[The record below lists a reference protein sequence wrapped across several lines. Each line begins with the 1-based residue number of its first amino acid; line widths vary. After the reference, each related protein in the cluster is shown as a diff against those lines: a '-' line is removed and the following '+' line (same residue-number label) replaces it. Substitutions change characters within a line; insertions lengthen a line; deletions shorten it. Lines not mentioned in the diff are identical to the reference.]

1 MTARLVLDVGG
12 TKMAAAVVAE
22 DHSIVD
28 RAVLRTPVA
37 ADAETLY
44 DAAVFVLHAALA
56 VAAVPVDALGVGCG
70 GPMRWPSGE
79 VSPLNIPGWRD
90 FPLRDRLAEEFGLP
104 TRLSNDAVCLTVGEY
119 VLGNSRSVGNCMGML
134 VSTGVG
140 AGLIIDGRLVMGA
153 SGNAGHIGHVVVEP
167 DGPEC
172 RCGGRGCLEAVARG
186 PALVQWAVAQGWRPP
201 ADGEADAVRLA
212 ESARAGDAVATAA
225 FRRCGEAVG
234 TALAGA
240 VALLD
245 LRTVA
250 LGGGVSRAADLLMPA
265 VYDAFER
272 HAGLEFVR
280 RCRVVLASPD
290 AGLVGAAALF
300 DDPWW
305 PAVTDL
311 LEQRSTGAD
320 HEVRSPLP

>member
-22 DHSIVD
+22 DHAIVD
-28 RAVLRTPVA
+28 RAVIRTPVG

-56 VAAVPVDALGVGCG
+56 AAAVPVDALGVGCG

-90 FPLRDRLAEEFGLP
+90 FPLRDRLAADFGLP

-119 VLGNSRSVGNCMGML
+119 VLGRSRSVGNCMGVL

-140 AGLIIDGRLVMGA
+140 AGLILDGRLVMGA
-153 SGNAGHIGHVVVEP
+153 SGNAGHVGHMVVEP
-167 DGPEC
+167 AGPEC

-186 PALVQWAVAQGWRPP
+186 PALVEWAVTQGWRPP
-201 ADGEADAVRLA
+201 DGGEPDAVRLA
-212 ESARAGDAVATAA
+212 GSARAGDAVAAAA

-245 LRTVA
+245 LRMVA
-250 LGGGVSRAADLLMPA
+250 IGGGVSRAADLLMPA

-272 HAGLEFVR
+272 HGGLDYVR
-280 RCRVVLASPD
+280 RCRVVLASPE

-311 LEQRSTGAD
+311 LEQRSTGVG
-320 HEVRSPLP
+320 EGVRTPLL